1 MATENTIFFSYSR
14 DNSEFV
20 LQLAQ
25 DLRKAGATIWLD
37 QLDITPGSR
46 WDSAI
51 ETALNNAGRLLVVLS
66 CQSVV
71 SHNVLDEVSYAL
83 EENKIVVPVLL
94 ESCDIPFRLRRLQYA
109 DFTGD
114 YMKGIKTLTDALHLD
129 SQTASKLEKV
139 AQNAQP
145 NTTPQQPDPRTP
157 TPAAATAQSSSTGF
171 QQGTGSPQHIVYPK
185 LPLKKDYTLWYVLGA
200 LFLVFMVAI
209 FFFFILGAM
218 IEDPV
223 YYDDY

>member
-14 DNSEFV
+14 ENSEFV

-46 WDSAI
+46 WDSSI
-51 ETALNNAGRLLVVLS
+51 EKALNSSGRLLVVLS
-66 CQSVV
+66 CESVV

-83 EENKIVVPVLL
+83 EENKVVVPVLL
-94 ESCDIPFRLRRLQYA
+94 ERCDIPFRLRRLQYA

-114 YMKGIKTLTDALHLD
+114 YMKGIKTLTSALHLD

-139 AQNAQP
+139 AQHTHP
-145 NTTPQQPDPRTP
+145 NISPQKSNPIKPEVVNEPISSSFQQTTGTPQHT
-157 TPAAATAQSSSTGF
+157 
-171 QQGTGSPQHIVYPK
+171 VYPK
-185 LPLKKDYTLWYVLGA
+185 LPPKKDYTLWYVLGA